1 MIKKKPETIP
11 SKTRIMRTVHSN
23 RILLKARAHL
33 TLSLIFMI
41 LIYNMGLISSTLEE
55 LSANDYTV
63 TLLPEEMPLGLSYG
77 SGAWDGKYAYVFG
90 GWDGPHAS
98 GVIVKYDPINH
109 LATALFDNLP
119 SPRWGTSAVYANGTI
134 WGRHNVCYIFGGYYA
149 SIEVVRFWPE
159 DGWRDIYEYIPG
171 RMDTS
176 AIWDG
181 KAAYLFGGKEAPGES
196 IPSAFLNE
204 ILKFE
209 PPMTSKILPAKLPH
223 VRAHTSAVWDGE
235 NAYIFGG
242 GYINEA
248 LEYEFLDD
256 ILKFNLVT
264 NEITIM
270 EAKLPTPRAYTSA
283 IWDGH
288 TAYIFG
294 GRTIINGSVTYLDE
308 ILMYNPL
315 VDEVSVIP
323 QNLPTPREG
332 TVVVWTGSAAYIF
345 GGRGKNANVQ
355 IVMMSHETVRPS
367 TTFPWH
373 TIILI
378 LTLAGGATVLFSIYA
393 VKKRISKS
401 KEKTRRE
408 HVRRLTP
415 PSKQILHQ
423 HHFYQ
428 LFI

>member
-1 MIKKKPETIP
+1 MKNLR
-11 SKTRIMRTVHSN
+11 TRMGSPHF
-23 RILLKARAHL
+23 KRAHL

-55 LSANDYTV
+55 PSANDYAV
-63 TLLPEEMPLGLSYG
+63 TLLPQEMPLGLSYG

-119 SPRWGTSAVYANGTI
+119 SPRTGTSAVYANGTTY
-134 WGRHNVCYIFGGYYA
+134 GAHNVCYIFGGGSGVGTYDA
-149 SIEVVRFWPE
+149 SVEVVRFWPE
-159 DGWRDIYEYIPG
+159 DCWRDVYGYIPG

-209 PPMTSKILPAKLPH
+209 PPMTPKILPAKLPH

-242 GYINEA
+242 GYINET

-256 ILKFNLVT
+256 ILKFNPAM
-264 NEITIM
+264 NKITIM

-288 TAYIFG
+288 NAYIFG
-294 GRTIINGSVTYLDE
+294 GRTIVNGSVTYLDE
-308 ILMYNPL
+308 VVMYNPL
-315 VDEVSVIP
+315 VDEVSVLP
-323 QNLPTPREG
+323 QRLPTPREG
-332 TVVVWTGSAAYIF
+332 TVAVWTSSAAYIF
-345 GGRGKNANVQ
+345 GGRGEEASTQ
-355 IVMMSHETVRPS
+355 IVIMSHEIVRPS

-373 TIILI
+373 TIILM
-378 LTLAGGATVLFSIYA
+378 LTLAGGAAVLFSIYA

-401 KEKTRRE
+401 KEKTRRA
-408 HVRRLTP
+408 HSSNL
-415 PSKQILHQ
+415 
-423 HHFYQ
+423 
-428 LFI
+428 